1 MAANTSILIKRSV
14 ANSQP
19 VLLAAG
25 ELAYSYLSNTIFI
38 GSPSGTGVINI
49 GGYHYTSQ
57 IDNATDAA
65 TGSTLVRRDASG
77 NASFN
82 YISANI
88 IGTIEGNANSATK
101 LQTARDFSINGDDVD
116 SSTVSFDGTGNV
128 VLQGNL
134 KTTGVAA
141 GTYGGQTEIPVFTVD
156 SKGRLTSAANVSVAT
171 TLAFAADTG
180 TANLSLL
187 TDTLTIAGRSGL
199 STIAV
204 DANNT
209 VLIDVDDT
217 VVRSNT
223 AIQYQLI
230 DGDVEISGNLIV
242 LGNTTTIN
250 VSSLS
255 VEDSLI
261 ALARN
266 NTTDIVDIGFYGH
279 YNDGTNRHAGVYRHA
294 GDKQFYVF
302 DNYDQE
308 PAANTINPA
317 DASFRLATLHAN
329 LTANT
334 GNIATLYVANRIYG
348 DTSNNTLILAPS
360 TNYGPGVNDQYII
373 LDPTVPN
380 HIHVRAGGTIDA
392 SSAELY
398 LGGEETNVNVSDSA
412 KQVYIRANN
421 AHVWTF
427 RDDGILELAGKI
439 IAAQGAG
446 TTGGYSFSGTE
457 GGYDSGMFSNADG
470 NVHFY
475 ADNTD
480 VAYFTP
486 NKFEISKQTY
496 LTGLSQGAT
505 SNLVYFNAT
514 TGELSYASDNAL
526 TPSSIANGI
535 YFLSI
540 SGTDGLLSSNG
551 AGFQLQNGAI
561 IKDTVG
567 DAIAFGQN
575 AGTLS
580 QGGQAVAI
588 GDSAGY
594 NTQGTYGVAIGYGA
608 GNVNQSVAAIAIG
621 LNAGLSSQGY
631 NGVAIGNSAGSG
643 QGTDAIALG
652 YSAGSAAGGYSVAIG
667 HLAGAANTTAI
678 GTDAIVIGRKAGFE
692 RAAANSII
700 LNASGNDLS
709 SLTSGLFINPVR
721 YTATQDATYDGLM
734 FYNSSTKEVR
744 YSYALDGGTF

>member
-1 MAANTSILIKRSV
+1 MASNTQILIKRSL
-14 ANSQP
+14 ST
-19 VLLAAG
+19 AAPATLEQG
-25 ELAYSYLSNTIFI
+25 ELAFSYASNTLFI
-38 GSPSGTGVINI
+38 GTSAGDDAFEIGGYRDYSANFSSGVGTYGSSTAVPVLTVAANGQITAINTASISTSLGFAGDSGTG
-49 GGYHYTSQ
+49 SL
-57 IDNATDAA
+57 D
-65 TGSTLVRRDASG
+65 
-77 NASFN
+77 
-82 YISANI
+82 
-88 IGTIEGNANSATK
+88 
-101 LQTARDFSINGDDVD
+101 
-116 SSTVSFDGTGNV
+116 
-128 VLQGNL
+128 
-134 KTTGVAA
+134 
-141 GTYGGQTEIPVFTVD
+141 
-156 SKGRLTSAANVSVAT
+156 
-171 TLAFAADTG
+171 
-180 TANLSLL
+180 LL
-187 TDTLTIAGRSGL
+187 TDSLTIAGRAGI

-223 AIQYQLI
+223 SLAVQLI
-230 DGDVEISGNLIV
+230 DSDIRISGNLIV
-242 LGNTTTIN
+242 LGNTTSVN
-250 VSSLS
+250 VSTLS
-255 VEDSLI
+255 VDDSLI

-266 NTTDIVDIGFYGH
+266 NVTDIVDIGFYGH
-279 YNDGTNRHAGVYRHA
+279 YNDGTDRHAGVFRHA
-294 GDKQFYVF
+294 GNKEFYVF

-308 PAANTINPA
+308 PTANTINTSDP
-317 DASFRLATLHAN
+317 SFRLATLNTN
-329 LTANT
+329 LTAN
-334 GNIATLYVANRIYG
+334 IANAGTLYVANRIYG
-348 DTSNNTLILAPS
+348 DTGNNTLVLAPS

-373 LDPTVPN
+373 LDPTTPN

-421 AHVWTF
+421 THVWSF

-446 TTGGYSFSGTE
+446 TAGGYSFSGTE

-480 VAYFTP
+480 IAYFTP
-486 NKFEISKQTY
+486 NKFQISKQTY
-496 LTGLSQGAT
+496 LPGISQGAT
-505 SNLVYFNAT
+505 SNLVYYDAA
-514 TGELSYASDNAL
+514 TGELSYSSDNAL
-526 TPSSIANGI
+526 TPTSIANGS
-535 YFLSI
+535 YSLSI
-540 SGTDGLLSSNG
+540 QSSDGLLVHNG
-551 AGFQLQNGAI
+551 DGIQLKNGAI
-561 IKDTVG
+561 IKDTSG
-567 DAIAFGQN
+567 DAVAFGQN
-575 AGTLS
+575 AGALS

-594 NTQGTYGVAIGYGA
+594 NTQGTYGIAIGYGA
-608 GNVNQSVAAIAIG
+608 GNINQSTAAIAIG

-692 RAAANSII
+692 SAAANSII
-700 LNASGNDLS
+700 LNASGDNLS
-709 SLTSGLFINPVR
+709 SATSGLFVNPVR
-721 YTATQDATYDGLM
+721 YTATQDATYDGIM